1 MMTVDLKRMVA
12 LAEDLR
18 AREVPPKESRAR
30 SWYRIEDRT
39 SETAEVYIYEEI
51 GMWGISSKD
60 FVAELRGVK
69 AKKIEL
75 HINSGGG
82 SVFEGVAIYE
92 ALLDHPAHIVS
103 IVDALAA
110 SAASFIAMAG
120 EEIEIKKTA
129 RMMIHNASGGVLG
142 TKKDMREH
150 ADLLDALDSMIAEIY
165 ADRAGG
171 TIEEWAALME
181 AETWFNA
188 QQAVDAKLANRI
200 AGDIP
205 PDPSDK
211 LTIVDHTPPAPPA
224 PPELVE
230 DVAGTI
236 DPEWLRNI
244 MKEATAAWQ

>member
-18 AREVPPKESRAR
+18 AREAPPKESRAR

-39 SETAEVYIYEEI
+39 SEMAEVYLYEEI

-129 RMMIHNASGGVLG
+129 RMMIHDASGGVLG
-142 TKKDMREH
+142 TAKDMREH
-150 ADLLDALDSMIAEIY
+150 ADLLEGLSDMIAEIY

-171 TIEEWAALME
+171 TVRYWRDLML
-181 AETWFNA
+181 AETWFTA
-188 QQAVDAKLANRI
+188 DKAVEVGLANRV

-211 LTIVDHTPPAPPA
+211 VKITIDDKTPLAPVPPLELIEDH
-224 PPELVE
+224 
-230 DVAGTI
+230 AGTI
-236 DPEWLRNI
+236 DPEWLRNAL
-244 MKEATAAWQ
+244 KEALCQ